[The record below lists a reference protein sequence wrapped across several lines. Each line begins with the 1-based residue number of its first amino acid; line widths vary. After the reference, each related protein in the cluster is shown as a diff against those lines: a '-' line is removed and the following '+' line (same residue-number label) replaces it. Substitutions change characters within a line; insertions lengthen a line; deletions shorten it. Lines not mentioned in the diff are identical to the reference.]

1 MSEKLLKY
9 FFTHYI
15 EVFLY
20 HQRPLKI
27 GLLNYNEKNI
37 ALCQQSVSQA
47 QILAPQVNETSNKG
61 NNPKMDAVIYF
72 THLNVIHCGG
82 ARTKPDL
89 PLAMALALRQ
99 LCLKLN
105 CTRAEHMKYDFQFEN
120 V

>member
-1 MSEKLLKY
+1 MRMSEKLLKY

-72 THLNVIHCGG
+72 THLNVIHCGR
-82 ARTKPDL
+82 ARTKTEVSTRAYPCTL
-89 PLAMALALRQ
+89 SQ
-99 LCLKLN
+99 LYLSFKLN
-105 CTRAEHMKYDFQFEN
+105 CTRA
-120 V
+120 

>member
-1 MSEKLLKY
+1 MYVFLFIY
-9 FFTHYI
+9 II

-61 NNPKMDAVIYF
+61 NNPKMDTAVIYF
-72 THLNVIHCGG
+72 THLNVIHCGR
-82 ARTKPDL
+82 ARTKTDVSTRAYPC
-89 PLAMALALRQ
+89 ALRQ
-99 LCLKLN
+99 LYLLN
-105 CTRAEHMKYDFQFEN
+105 
-120 V
+120 